1 MNEENRKYIWKYIQ
15 KTGDH
20 LLNKLPEH
28 PNHPNG
34 RNPYAHVALKVKT
47 KFGKSYKDLSDNDLD
62 KIKQYLDLIKKDYSK
77 KIIYPSPDELKDHK
91 EFLKKDLKKNFF

>member
-1 MNEENRKYIWKYIQ
+1 MNEFNRKYIWKKIQ
-15 KTGDH
+15 ETGDY
-20 LLNKLPEH
+20 LVDKLPEH

-62 KIKQYLDLIKKDYSK
+62 KIKQYLDLIKKEES
-77 KIIYPSPDELKDHK
+77 
-91 EFLKKDLKKNFF
+91 